1 MKGYQY
7 SYTKDP
13 GREPFQTRFATQSHA
28 YFDLLNI
35 VPRWGNF
42 IRVPYT
48 QVPRNLGSVFTLVS
62 RQLSRGEGD
71 SVIPL
76 CITETDPH
84 SVRPLARGRVN
95 EVYIESKTLNVRPP
109 PPA

>member
-1 MKGYQY
+1 MKGCQH
-7 SYTKDP
+7 SYAKDP
-13 GREPFQTRFATQSHA
+13 GRKPFQTRFATQSHA

-62 RQLSRGEGD
+62 RQISRGEGD

-84 SVRPLARGRVN
+84 SVHPLARGWAS
-95 EVYIESKTLNVRPP
+95 EVYVESPELDVRPP
-109 PPA
+109 I